1 VGRDENEQKQMW
13 REYGGRKQQELKME
27 TKTAAKSEINIIIC
41 GVGGQGVV
49 LVSELLGN
57 AAVRGKVAVKGSEV
71 LGMAQRGGSVFS
83 NLRLGGDAIAPMT
96 PEGKC
101 DVLIAVEPSEALRN
115 INYLA
120 RNSVVVLN
128 TTTVMPYTV
137 YLGKSG
143 YPTADQIIGKLKKV
157 TDRIITLDASGLAKE
172 AGSLQAANVV
182 MLGALFGTGLLP
194 VKEETAK
201 EAILARF
208 KGKVGEI
215 NIKAFDLGYEYV
227 KKALH
232 GTPTRR

>member
-1 VGRDENEQKQMW
+1 MTKKQ
-13 REYGGRKQQELKME
+13 
-27 TKTAAKSEINIIIC
+27 EINIIIC

-49 LVSELLGN
+49 LVSELLGS
-57 AAVRGKVAVKGSEV
+57 AAVRGGVAVKGSEV

-83 NLRLGGDAIAPMT
+83 NLRLGGDVIAPMT

-115 INYLA
+115 IQYLA
-120 RNSVVVLN
+120 KNSVVVLN

-137 YLGKSG
+137 YLGQSG
-143 YPTADQIIGKLKKV
+143 YPTRNQIVEKLRKV
-157 TDRIITLDASGLAKE
+157 TYRIITLDASGLAKE

-182 MLGALFGTGLLP
+182 MLGALFGTGLMP
-194 VKEETAK
+194 VKDETAK

-208 KGKVGEI
+208 KAKVGEI

-227 KKALH
+227 KKAL
-232 GTPTRR
+232 TKTTV

>member
-1 VGRDENEQKQMW
+1 MA
-13 REYGGRKQQELKME
+13 
-27 TKTAAKSEINIIIC
+27 TKKEINIIIC

-57 AAVRGKVAVKGSEV
+57 AAVRGNVAVKGSEV

-83 NLRLGGDAIAPMT
+83 NLRLGGDIIAAMT

-115 INYLA
+115 IQYLA
-120 RNSVVVLN
+120 KNSVVVLN

-137 YLGKSG
+137 YLGQSG
-143 YPTADQIIGKLKKV
+143 YPTPEQIIGKLKKV
-157 TDRIITLDASGLAKE
+157 TDRIITLDASGLAKQS
-172 AGSLQAANVV
+172 GSLQAANVV
-182 MLGALFGTGLLP
+182 MLGALFGTGLMP

-208 KGKVGEI
+208 KAKVGEI

-227 KKALH
+227 KKALSKA
-232 GTPTRR
+232 TV

>member
-1 VGRDENEQKQMW
+1 
-13 REYGGRKQQELKME
+13 
-27 TKTAAKSEINIIIC
+27 
-41 GVGGQGVV
+41 
-49 LVSELLGN
+49 VSELLGQ

-83 NLRLGGDAIAPMT
+83 NLRLGGDAVAPMT

-120 RNSVVVLN
+120 KNSVVVLN
-128 TTTVMPYTV
+128 TTTVLPYTV
-137 YLGKSG
+137 YLGQSG
-143 YPTADQIIGKLKKV
+143 YPTQEQIIEKLKKV

-194 VKEETAK
+194 VKEENAK
-201 EAILARF
+201 EAILGRF
-208 KGKVGEI
+208 KAKVGEI

-227 KKALH
+227 QKALK
-232 GTPTRR
+232 GAGV